1 MLSMW
6 MLRDDRLLR
15 LMFILLLVLLVVNE
29 DDYGDHQVVFKLQD
43 PNTAW
48 RVFVFEPVLHNNTL
62 AVAVPAPFIIL
73 DFRPVVD

>member
-1 MLSMW
+1 

-43 PNTAW
+43 PNTA
-48 RVFVFEPVLHNNTL
+48 
-62 AVAVPAPFIIL
+62 
-73 DFRPVVD
+73 